1 MTDARDGGERW
12 IGEAVELL
20 TAEGGESLIRVR
32 ESDHSMQPT
41 LEPGTRL
48 LVRFCAGRLRRG
60 DLVLFR
66 QADYLVIHRLLGRAR
81 FPDGRPCLRTRGD
94 WTPGLDP
101 PLAHS
106 DVVGRAVTVETR
118 HGWRSFEGARARSYA
133 LGAALHD
140 LFWAGVGVVV
150 HRAGNVLLPVRPLV
164 TALDRGLLRAA
175 HFAAFRVLHP
185 RVEAPRLL
193 ARSGSGTAAAP
204 GPGAAV
210 GPS

>member
-20 TAEGGESLIRVR
+20 TTEGGESLFRVR

-48 LVRFCAGRLRRG
+48 LVRFRTAPLRRG

-66 QADYLVIHRLLGRAR
+66 QADYLVIHRLLGQAR
-81 FPDGRPCLRTRGD
+81 SPDGRPCLRTRGD
-94 WTPGLDP
+94 WTPGVDP
-101 PLAHS
+101 PLAPA

-118 HGWRSFEGARARSYA
+118 HGWRSLEGARARTYA

-150 HRAGNVLLPVRPLV
+150 DRAGLHPVRPLV
-164 TALDRGLLRAA
+164 TALDRGLLRVA
-175 HFAAFRVLHP
+175 HLAAFRLLHP

-193 ARSGSGTAAAP
+193 ALSGSGTAAAP
-204 GPGAAV
+204 GRGPAV
-210 GPS
+210 GPP